1 MQKVSLVNRT
11 VAKQC
16 DTLLRGKLVLFVFLL
31 IATAGIALYYGV
43 IDLPLRVDNQH
54 YFYMSERVASGV
66 SPYTSHFDP
75 KHALSMFLT
84 GAAIFVG
91 RTIGISDIA
100 SARLLSLF
108 ILAVSIWL
116 IWILTYHLT
125 KSPRA
130 AVLACLAMFTFSGYI
145 YMGVIGS
152 RPKVFMVLFML
163 STMIF
168 FNQGKLFWSG
178 VSASLAFLCWQP
190 ALLMMGTLVFV
201 LLLHQK
207 RFYKISCALL
217 GATLPLLVYQ
227 LYFVITDS
235 LKEQLTQTYYF
246 PAKFMVNNFSGFL
259 TSLKELVNIW
269 EHGFGTFNIL
279 PLICAFGVLSYSVS
293 IFRKGRIRS
302 LFANIDPGWLYV
314 SLCMLGCFTFTFY
327 EHQGYPDIFFVLPF
341 IAIISAYSLGLLI
354 ENMSRFRNLVY
365 GLIVSY
371 LMVLI
376 VYIPSRYHSQF
387 TLADQLQLASE
398 VRQMLDNNETVYA
411 IGCTHLLAFNS
422 SENWMKYGFF
432 FRGVNE
438 FIADET
444 GVDTFMP
451 VKEGTMPS
459 IILLSRRPPRGSKN
473 WLDSLYINLTTSEFK
488 HQKIRVFKLNK
499 QEKIGHGDKN

>member
-1 MQKVSLVNRT
+1 MQFVLLFTRT
-11 VAKQC
+11 VAKQYE
-16 DTLLRGKLVLFVFLL
+16 TLLRRKFVLFILLL

-43 IDLPLRVDNQH
+43 IDLPLKSDNQH

-66 SPYTSHFDP
+66 SPYTSHFDS
-75 KHALSMFLT
+75 KHAQCMLLT

-125 KSPRA
+125 KSPKA

-145 YMGVIGS
+145 YMGVMGS
-152 RPKVFMVLFML
+152 RPKVFMILFML

-168 FNQGKLFWSG
+168 FNRGKWFWSG

-201 LLLHQK
+201 LLFYQK
-207 RFYKISCALL
+207 RFYNISCVLL

-246 PAKFMVNNFSGFL
+246 PAKFMANDFSGFL
-259 TSLKELVNIW
+259 TSLTELVDLW
-269 EHGFGTFNIL
+269 KRGFGAFNFL
-279 PLICAFGVLSYSVS
+279 PLICVFGVLSYLVS
-293 IFRKGRIRS
+293 ILRKGRIRAH
-302 LFANIDPGWLYV
+302 FANVSPGWLYV
-314 SLCMLGCFTFTFY
+314 SLCMLGCFAFTY
-327 EHQGYPDIFFVLPF
+327 YDHQGVPDTFFLLPF
-341 IAIISAYSLGLLI
+341 IAIVSASWLGLLL
-354 ENMSRFRNLVY
+354 EKKSRYRNVMY

-371 LMVLI
+371 LLVLI
-376 VYIPSRYHSQF
+376 VCVPSRYNSKF
-387 TLADQLQLASE
+387 TLADQLQLGNE
-398 VRQMLDNNETVYA
+398 VKQMLDNNDTVYA

-438 FIADET
+438 FIADKT

-451 VKEGTMPS
+451 VKEGSMPS
-459 IILLSRRPPRGSKN
+459 IILLSRPPPPGSKN
-473 WLDSLYINLTTSEFK
+473 LLDSLYIDVTTSEFK
-488 HQKIRVFKLNK
+488 HQKIRVFKLK
-499 QEKIGHGDKN
+499 SRDRI